1 MKKCTFAT
9 ILSFFFN
16 EKDSS
21 WLKKTKHKM
30 EKMTLQRAL
39 TRGVLMAS
47 VFAGCLL
54 CSGCAAY
61 MDAFSKS
68 LMGTPSSNSGQ
79 NNGVDPNNS
88 K

>member
-1 MKKCTFAT
+1 
-9 ILSFFFN
+9 
-16 EKDSS
+16 
-21 WLKKTKHKM
+21 
-30 EKMTLQRAL
+30 
-39 TRGVLMAS
+39 MAS

-61 MDAFSKS
+61 MGQALGVYSKS